1 MSDFQARDLPD
12 DDLRL
17 SFRHWLKAAYPTEWR
32 QDSVRPF
39 RRLRSPDVERWIAA
53 LKDAGWRCP
62 GWPAAHGGMGLS
74 FSQQVIYQEELERI
88 GAARVIDLGEVQL
101 GPTLMLHGSEAQKAT
116 YLPKILSGEHI
127 WCQGYSEPGAGSD
140 LAALSTSAEIDG
152 DHLRITGQKIWT
164 THANEATHM
173 FALVRTARRERKQ
186 DGITFVLIEMTA
198 PGVTVRPINNLAG
211 EDEFCEVFL
220 DDVRVPVVDVV
231 GDLDAGWTIAK
242 ALLGYERV
250 WIGNPAL
257 AGQALSL
264 ARRLL
269 DATGADLGL
278 RDSYAECAT
287 DLHDLRALY
296 AQTCE
301 RIGQGREPGP
311 EVSMLKIL
319 SSELLQQIAELNMEL
334 GGVTAAL
341 EGRQSIDGLEV
352 DLGWQY
358 FMSRPQAIFAGTNEI
373 QRNVLAKAVLEL
385 GR

>member
-1 MSDFQARDLPD
+1 M
-12 DDLRL
+12 
-17 SFRHWLKAAYPTEWR
+17 LKGG
-32 QDSVRPF
+32 
-39 RRLRSPDVERWIAA
+39 
-53 LKDAGWRCP
+53 GWRCP

-74 FSQQVIYQEELERI
+74 FGQQVIYQEELERI

-116 YLPKILSGEHI
+116 YLPSILSGEHI

-140 LAALSTSAEIDG
+140 LAALSTSAEIYG
-152 DHLRITGQKIWT
+152 DDLRITGQKIWT

-173 FALVRTARRERKQ
+173 FALVRTARGERRQ
-186 DGITFVLIEMTA
+186 DGITFVLIDMAA
-198 PGVTVRPINNLAG
+198 PGVMVRPINNLAG

-220 DDVRVPVVDVV
+220 DDVRVPIANVV
-231 GDLDAGWTIAK
+231 GELNAGWTVAK

-269 DATGADLGL
+269 DAAAADLGL
-278 RDSYAECAT
+278 RDLYAECAT

-301 RIGQGREPGP
+301 QIAQGREPGP

-319 SSELLQQIAELNMEL
+319 SSELLQRIAELNMEL
-334 GGVTAAL
+334 GGVTAGL
-341 EGRQSIDGLEV
+341 EGRHSINGLEV

>member
-1 MSDFQARDLPD
+1 MSDVHARDLPD
-12 DDLRL
+12 HELRA
-17 SFRHWLKAAYPTEWR
+17 SFRRWLDSTYPAGWR
-32 QDSVRPF
+32 QNSVRPF
-39 RRLRSPDVERWIAA
+39 RRLRSPDVEHWIAM

-74 FSQQVIYQEELERI
+74 FGQQVIYQEELERI

-101 GPTLMLHGSEAQKAT
+101 GPTLMLHGGEAQKAA
-116 YLPKILSGEHI
+116 YLPGILSGEHI

-152 DHLRITGQKIWT
+152 GHLRITGQKIWT

-173 FALVRTARRERKQ
+173 FALVRTARRERRQ
-186 DGITFVLIEMTA
+186 DGITFVLIDMTA

-220 DDVRVPVVDVV
+220 DDVRVPIANVV
-231 GDLDAGWTIAK
+231 GELNAGWTVAK

-269 DATGADLGL
+269 DAADADLGL
-278 RDSYAECAT
+278 RDVYAECAT

-301 RIGQGREPGP
+301 RIAQGREPGP

-319 SSELLQQIAELNMEL
+319 SSELLQRIAELNMEL
-334 GGVTAAL
+334 GGVTAGL
-341 EGRQSIDGLEV
+341 EGRHSIGGLEV